1 MKNKDNL
8 INMKITKMQNK
19 LLSNT
24 INSLMISKYNKRYG
38 LMDDIIE
45 EQTYDSQTDKQ
56 IFEEEEEQKE
66 EHS

>member
-1 MKNKDNL
+1 
-8 INMKITKMQNK
+8 MKITKMQNK

>member
-1 MKNKDNL
+1 MIVMKNKDNL

-45 EQTYDSQTDKQ
+45 E
-56 IFEEEEEQKE
+56 
-66 EHS
+66 